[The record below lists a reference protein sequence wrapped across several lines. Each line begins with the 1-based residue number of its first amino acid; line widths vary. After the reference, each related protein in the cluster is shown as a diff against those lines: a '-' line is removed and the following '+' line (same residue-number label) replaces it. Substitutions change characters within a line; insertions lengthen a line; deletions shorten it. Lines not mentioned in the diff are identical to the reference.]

1 MYTAILFW
9 NSDCGIFL
17 MNKRSSAPDFAQAL
31 SSDVADKRIDILRR
45 LGEVGS
51 ISEAA
56 RSAGVSYKAAWQ
68 ALETLSNLAG
78 TPLVEKLVGGSGGGG
93 AQLTPAGRQVLAGA
107 AQLAQARSAVLA
119 ALKQATPSAEPFP
132 NLSGLGLRT
141 SMRNILP
148 CTLQS
153 LRKVGATVQVQLDL
167 GDGTCIASRITQE
180 SVQLLGLAPGMRV
193 LALCKATGVRM
204 GLKLRA
210 KEGVNLLNGTVTR
223 ISHSAHGSELS
234 LQMSSGHQLVGF
246 APTPNTLK
254 VGMTASAAVE
264 ASGVVLA
271 LAV

>member
-1 MYTAILFW
+1 
-9 NSDCGIFL
+9 

-45 LGEVGS
+45 LGEAGS

-93 AQLTPAGRQVLAGA
+93 AQLTPAGQQVLAGA
-107 AQLAQARSAVLA
+107 AQLAHARDAVLA
-119 ALKQATPSAEPFP
+119 ALKQATPANGPAP
-132 NLSGLGLRT
+132 NLGGLGLRT
-141 SMRNILP
+141 SMRNVLP

-153 LRKVGATVQVQLDL
+153 LRKIGATVQVQLDL
-167 GDGTCIASRITQE
+167 GDGTCIASHITQE
-180 SVQLLGLAPGMRV
+180 SVQLLDLTPGMRV

-210 KEGVNLLNGTVTR
+210 REGVTLLSGRVTR
-223 ISHSAHGSELS
+223 ISHSPHGSELS
-234 LQMSSGHQLVGF
+234 LHMPTGQQLVGF
-246 APTPNTLK
+246 ASAPNTLK
-254 VGMTASAAVE
+254 VGMTVWAAVE
-264 ASGVVLA
+264 ASGVVIA
-271 LAV
+271 LAG